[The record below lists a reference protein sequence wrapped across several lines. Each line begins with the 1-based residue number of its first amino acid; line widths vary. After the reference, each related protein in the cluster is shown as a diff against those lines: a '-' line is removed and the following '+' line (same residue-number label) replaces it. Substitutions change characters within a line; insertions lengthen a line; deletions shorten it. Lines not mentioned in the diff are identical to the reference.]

1 MQEVALYRK
10 YRPVDFDQ
18 TLGQE
23 HVIRVLKNAVL
34 SNNISHAYLFSG
46 PRGVGKTSVARILA
60 KALNCQK
67 RKKHNPC
74 GECPTCIGIAEGRII
89 DLVEIDAASN
99 RGIDEIR
106 DLREKVK
113 FLPTDA
119 DYKVFIIDEVHMLT
133 KEAFNA
139 LLKTLEEP
147 PSHAIFIL
155 ATTEINKV
163 PATIISR
170 CQRHD
175 FRRVKIADIVSK
187 LSKIRKEEKIKI
199 SDEALELIAETSEGG
214 FRDAE
219 SLLDQL
225 SGAGLSKIEEV
236 DVENILGLAP
246 HKIISEYAR
255 ACLLGNSKKALS
267 VLDKAADGGVDLAI
281 MTKALIEFVRKLT
294 VIKIGTEENVEG
306 TKEQITELVKI
317 AEETEI
323 ERLLNFS
330 DDLLWAQLAFKTN
343 INPKAVLSL
352 VVARNSIIKKTEP
365 AVTEVTKEELPKK
378 ISKKEYKKLKTKKI
392 KENIEITNG
401 KWKQFLLEVKSKNNT
416 IYAFLRV
423 AHPTYKNGEIVLVF
437 PYKFHKERIEEHKNK
452 KIVEDVLEKI
462 YGQGIII
469 KCELEGNGNNNS
481 KVEDV
486 NKAASIL
493 GGEIVED

>member
-1 MQEVALYRK
+1 MQEIALYRK
-10 YRPVDFDQ
+10 YRPVNFDQ

-23 HVIRVLKNAVL
+23 HVVRVLKNAVL
-34 SNNISHAYLFSG
+34 SNTISHAYLFSG

-60 KALNCQK
+60 KALNCQS
-67 RKKHNPC
+67 RKGYNPC
-74 GECPTCIGIAEGRII
+74 DKCPTCTGITEGRII

-113 FLPTDA
+113 FSPTDA

-147 PSHAIFIL
+147 PRHAIFIL

-175 FRRVKIADIVSK
+175 FRRVRLADIVSK
-187 LSKIRKEEKIKI
+187 LSKIKKEERINI
-199 SDEALELIAETSEGG
+199 SDEVLELIAETSEGG

-225 SGAGLSKIEEV
+225 AGAGLKKIGEA

-246 HKIISEYAR
+246 HKIVMEYIE
-255 ACLLGNSKKALS
+255 ACLLGDAKKAFS
-267 VLDKAADGGVDLAI
+267 VLDKATDGGVDLIVMA
-281 MTKALIEFVRKLT
+281 KSLVELGRKLT
-294 VIKIGTEENVEG
+294 IIKIGTEENVEG
-306 TKEQITELVKI
+306 TKEQIAQFAKIADKTELEK
-317 AEETEI
+317 
-323 ERLLNFS
+323 LLNFS
-330 DDLLWAQLAFKTN
+330 DDLLWAQSAFKTSVD
-343 INPKAVLSL
+343 PKAVLSL
-352 VVARNSIIKKTEP
+352 IAAKSSSETKSPIAAEETELVP
-365 AVTEVTKEELPKK
+365 ENFQKIEEKE
-378 ISKKEYKKLKTKKI
+378 TKKM
-392 KENIEITNG
+392 KKNLEFTND

-423 AHPTYKNGEIVLVF
+423 AHPNFMGDSLVLTF

-452 KIVEDVLEKI
+452 KIVEEVLEKI
-462 YGQGIII
+462 YGDAISV
-469 KCELEGNGNNNS
+469 KCELEGNGNGNE
-481 KVEDV
+481 KIQDV
-486 NKAASIL
+486 SKAASIL
-493 GGEIVED
+493 GGKVVEG

>member
-1 MQEVALYRK
+1 MQKIALYRK

-23 HVIRVLKNAVL
+23 QVTRVLKNAVL
-34 SNNISHAYLFSG
+34 DKNISHAYLFSG

-60 KALNCQK
+60 KALNCTA
-67 RKKHNPC
+67 RKGYNPC
-74 GECPTCIGIAEGRII
+74 GKCPTCVGITEGRII
-89 DLVEIDAASN
+89 DLAEIDAASN

-113 FLPTDA
+113 FTPTDA
-119 DYKVFIIDEVHMLT
+119 SYKVFIIDEVHMLT

-147 PSHAIFIL
+147 PGHAIFIL

-175 FRRVKIADIVSK
+175 FRRVKLADIVAK
-187 LSKIRKEEKIKI
+187 LSKIKKEEKINI
-199 SDEALELIAETSEGG
+199 SDEALEIVAETSEGG

-225 SGAGLSKIEEV
+225 SGVGLKKIEES
-236 DVENILGLAP
+236 DIENILGLAP
-246 HKIISEYAR
+246 HKIVKEFTAS
-255 ACLLGNSKKALS
+255 CLSGDAKKALS
-267 VLDKAADGGVDLAI
+267 VLEKATDGGVDLVV
-281 MTKALIEFVRKLT
+281 MTKALVEFMRKVT
-294 VIKIGTEENVEG
+294 IVKVGTEANVEG
-306 TKEQITELVKI
+306 TKEQVAEILKI
-317 AEETEI
+317 AESTEI
-323 ERLLNFS
+323 ERLLSFS
-330 DDLLWAQLAFKTN
+330 DDLLWAQSAFKTSVD
-343 INPKAVLSL
+343 PRAVLSL
-352 VVARNSIIKKTEP
+352 VAAKSSAETKGPTMTEEKKLEPEYSPKTEEEQIKKSSRGK
-365 AVTEVTKEELPKK
+365 AKG
-378 ISKKEYKKLKTKKI
+378 
-392 KENIEITNG
+392 NIEITNG

-423 AHPTYKNGEIVLVF
+423 AHPSYKNGELILVF

-452 KIVEDVLEKI
+452 KIVESILEKV
-462 YGQGIII
+462 YGEEIIVRCKI
-469 KCELEGNGNNNS
+469 EGNGNGNT
-481 KVEDV
+481 KVQDV

-493 GGEIVED
+493 GGKIIE